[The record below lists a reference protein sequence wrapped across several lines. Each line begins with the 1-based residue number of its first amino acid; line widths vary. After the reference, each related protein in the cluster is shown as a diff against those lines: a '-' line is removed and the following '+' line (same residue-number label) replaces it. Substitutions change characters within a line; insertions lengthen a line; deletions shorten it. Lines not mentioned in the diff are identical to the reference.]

1 MAKLG
6 DFLKSI
12 NQSKNNIMDED
23 TLSEREYP
31 AFVVNRTL
39 SYFLDTVLYANE
51 INTHP
56 HLDNKL
62 QFDYLLNSIR
72 SNRRF
77 TRWLKPDEDAD
88 IEAIKEYYG
97 YNYQKARDVA
107 AILSGEQLSLMHKHL
122 EKGGLKNDRRKKGNS
137 NKLGGSG

>member
-12 NQSKNNIMDED
+12 NQSKENIMNED

-31 AFVVNRTL
+31 AIVVNRTL

-88 IEAIKEYYG
+88 IEAIKIYYG

-107 AILSGEQLSLMHKHL
+107 KILTGEQLSLIHKHL

-137 NKLGGSG
+137 N